1 MEVAHPAA
9 LGVAGEVRVVGFP
22 EVDFPEADFP
32 EAEAGAAAGGP
43 AGGGKTTKC
52 DENRI
57 NRK

>member
-22 EVDFPEADFP
+22 EVDFP